1 MTTMRAKA
9 AGRRRFPRDESAMP
23 EPVMPVLDMMDFTVM
38 DDAATIDLPQEFI
51 DAFISLSQNDLTAV
65 RLALK
70 NRTGDE
76 DDSDLLGRI
85 FTVAHDLKGQGT
97 SFGYPLITRAGTS
110 LCRLIRNRQSVGEG
124 EMALVETHLAAME
137 TIFEMR
143 IAGSSLALAKEMI
156 GRLERMVERL
166 RPAT

>member
-9 AGRRRFPRDESAMP
+9 GGRRHSAREKHAMP
-23 EPVMPVLDMMDFTVM
+23 EPVMPVLDMMDLTVM
-38 DDAATIDLPQEFI
+38 DDATTIDLPQEFV

-70 NRTGDE
+70 NRIGDE

-85 FTVAHDLKGQGT
+85 FTVAHDLKSQGI
-97 SFGYPLITRAGTS
+97 SFGYPLITRTGTS
-110 LCRLIRNRQSVGEG
+110 LCRLIRNRQSVGEA
-124 EMALVETHLAAME
+124 EMALIETHLAAME

-156 GRLERMVERL
+156 GRLERMVE
-166 RPAT
+166 